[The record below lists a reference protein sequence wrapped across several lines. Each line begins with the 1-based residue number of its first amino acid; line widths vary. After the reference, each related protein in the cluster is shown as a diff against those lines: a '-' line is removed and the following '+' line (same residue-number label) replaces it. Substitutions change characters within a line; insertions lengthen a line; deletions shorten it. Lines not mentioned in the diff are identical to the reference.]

1 MTQDPMQDSTTTTTG
16 ENTGDQPESRRDRRT
31 DAKGRKRRK
40 AGVLEALVAMSILVS
55 LSGVLMPAVS
65 TRLSGARAEEA
76 ILDMQ
81 RIASGIAQYSQQTL
95 TYPTGKNGRTNV
107 ACLYGPGSIPSSS
120 FGQGSESRPLED
132 VLMTNAMG
140 GDAWAGPYVDGLQAD
155 PWGNAYLVN
164 AEGWVLPGH
173 HAMIVSAGPDGIVQT
188 TSKDIEAAE
197 DDILLIVD

>member
-1 MTQDPMQDSTTTTTG
+1 MVNTDQD
-16 ENTGDQPESRRDRRT
+16 EGDQPESRRERR
-31 DAKGRKRRK
+31 AGPKAGKKRRK

-65 TRLSGARAEEA
+65 TKLSGARADEA

-107 ACLYGPGSIPSSS
+107 ACLYGPGAIPPSS
-120 FGQGSESRPLED
+120 FGQGAESRPLED
-132 VLMTNAMG
+132 VLLTNAMG
-140 GDAWAGPYVDGLQAD
+140 GDAWAGPYADGLTAD

-164 AEGWVLPGH
+164 AEGWVLPGQN
-173 HAMIVSAGPDGIVQT
+173 AVIVSAGPDGIVQT
-188 TSKDIEAAE
+188 TAKDTEAAE
-197 DDILLIVD
+197 DDILLVVN